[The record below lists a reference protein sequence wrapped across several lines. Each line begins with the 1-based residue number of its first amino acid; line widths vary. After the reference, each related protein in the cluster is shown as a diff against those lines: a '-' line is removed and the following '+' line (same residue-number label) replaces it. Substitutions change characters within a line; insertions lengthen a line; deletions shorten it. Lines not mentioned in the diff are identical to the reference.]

1 MEASLPIMVDIV
13 PANRPRYLLIKMIFT
28 IGNYTFLWIGGDA

>member
-1 MEASLPIMVDIV
+1 MEASLPILRDIV
-13 PANRPRYLLIKMIFT
+13 PANRPRYLIKMIFT